1 MARWQLSP
9 LAAVEPQSGLSLHST
24 GSIQGVMAQLLL
36 AYAGLELC
44 PLSPE
49 TQCPSLE
56 VMWELPALLNG
67 LGRRGTLYEAPCL
80 LQPASGLER
89 RGSVST

>member
-1 MARWQLSP
+1 MAWWQLSP
-9 LAAVEPQSGLSLHST
+9 LVAVEPQGRLSLHSS
-24 GSIQGVMAQLLL
+24 GFIQGVTAQLLL

-56 VMWELPALLNG
+56 VMWQLPTFHNSG
-67 LGRRGTLYEAPCL
+67 GREG
-80 LQPASGLER
+80 
-89 RGSVST
+89 